1 MARKRVNR
9 TSGPS
14 EICDQLDIAKST
26 LDTYV
31 KRGCPYTKGAP
42 GKANKYDVGEVAAW
56 MRDNNLTG
64 NPGPPRKSDSP
75 DLEAARLR
83 KENAMARN
91 WEIRNDELDGRLVDA
106 DEVRT
111 RWGGIG
117 AAVRSSLESM
127 GEQIAHLVVGKTE
140 QDAARVINEELKRR
154 LRVLVDGA
162 SSET

>member
-1 MARKRVNR
+1 
-9 TSGPS
+9 
-14 EICDQLDIAKST
+14 
-26 LDTYV
+26 
-31 KRGCPYTKGAP
+31 
-42 GKANKYDVGEVAAW
+42 
-56 MRDNNLTG
+56 
-64 NPGPPRKSDSP
+64 
-75 DLEAARLR
+75 
-83 KENAMARN
+83 MARN